1 MEFPSIIRPKL
12 YQSEPQS
19 VVETDC
25 QMVWV
30 KLCVTCCKDLY
41 TVEPLG
47 TDTSLS
53 RTVSYVPTKFS
64 YISSKKT
71 STIWTLSNAD
81 NGHKIRPLGAN
92 SYKRNLFITDTP
104 GQGVDNLRYMYHFLS
119 AVTQTLTLHRSG
131 IPIPE
136 HVLGEVFRFVSKF
149 VCTAC
154 N

>member
-19 VVETDC
+19 VLETDC

-30 KLCVTCCKDLY
+30 KLCVTGCKDLY

-47 TDTSLS
+47 TDTSLL

-92 SYKRNLFITDTP
+92 SYKRNLFII
-104 GQGVDNLRYMYHFLS
+104 LS

>member
-12 YQSEPQS
+12 YQSEPQR
-19 VVETDC
+19 VLETDC
-25 QMVWV
+25 QIVWV
-30 KLCVTCCKDLY
+30 KLCVTGCKDLY

-47 TDTSLS
+47 TDTSLL

-71 STIWTLSNAD
+71 STIWILSNAH

-92 SYKRNLFITDTP
+92 SYKRNLFSTDTP
-104 GQGVDNLRYMYHFLS
+104 AQGVDNLRYMYHFLS

-149 VCTAC
+149 VSTAC